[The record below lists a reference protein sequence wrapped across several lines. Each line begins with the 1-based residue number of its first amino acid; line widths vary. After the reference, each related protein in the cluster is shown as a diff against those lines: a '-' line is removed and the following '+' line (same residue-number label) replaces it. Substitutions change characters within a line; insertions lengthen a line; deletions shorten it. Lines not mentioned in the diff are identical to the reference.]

1 MIWKRTRHSHHQRQD
16 PQQRA
21 TKQSDLDMLQM
32 AAAAGE
38 IDLFYAD
45 ESGCSLWSPVTYSYY
60 FQGQQ
65 KRQEQTPKRGK
76 RISILG
82 LWQPLLTFVY
92 ALVIGG
98 FKSPDYVA
106 MINAQAKEAAQILKK
121 TGKIRVIVQD
131 NGSIHTSKL
140 VQQHQ
145 VEWEAQGLYFFF
157 LAPYCSEMN
166 LIESEWQHLKRDH
179 LVGQMFESESELA
192 YNIVIGLEERGEKL
206 GHSTQF
212 VDVKATS

>member
-1 MIWKRTRHSHHQRQD
+1 
-16 PQQRA
+16 
-21 TKQSDLDMLQM
+21 MLQM

-82 LWQPLLTFVY
+82 LWQPFLTFVY

-98 FKSPDYVA
+98 FKSSDYVA
-106 MINAQAKEAAQILKK
+106 MINAQAKEAAQILEK